1 MKVKIGLIILIFVG
15 FAGGYFAASKIK
27 NKEFARTEKV
37 YVKVIDGYKTS
48 YETLAKEAKY
58 TISNTYTIKK
68 NKKGQV
74 IYVPTS
80 TMQIDE
86 IIRNVDEKIA
96 ELPIDSI
103 QPDTVKETSFMDKLK
118 NIFK

>member
-1 MKVKIGLIILIFVG
+1 MKIKIIFVAVFLVG
-15 FAGGYFAASKIK
+15 LLAGGLGTGAYK
-27 NKEFARTEKV
+27 NREFARTEKV
-37 YVKVIDGYKTS
+37 YMKVIDGYKSS

-86 IIRNVDEKIA
+86 IIRNVDERIA
-96 ELPIDSI
+96 ELPVDSI
-103 QPDTVKETSFMDKLK
+103 QAETVKETFWDKVK
-118 NIFK
+118 TIFK